1 LKKGFDSSGKEVIER
16 FAFIA
21 LKWFTGNW
29 FREYNN
35 DVKPLAHISVKFIY
49 LKYILIIGFGPIIGI
64 FYTFLSSQTFTPKPF
79 CY

>member
-1 LKKGFDSSGKEVIER
+1 LKKGLDSSGKEVIER

-35 DVKPLAHISVKFIY
+35 DVKPLA
-49 LKYILIIGFGPIIGI
+49 
-64 FYTFLSSQTFTPKPF
+64 
-79 CY
+79 